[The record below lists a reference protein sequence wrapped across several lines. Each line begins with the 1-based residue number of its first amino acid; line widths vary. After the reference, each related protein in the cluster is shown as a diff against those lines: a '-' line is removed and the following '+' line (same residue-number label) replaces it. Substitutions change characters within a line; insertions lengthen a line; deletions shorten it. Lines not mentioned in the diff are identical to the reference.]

1 MYLCRRL
8 FCLHSY
14 VWYIYFWL
22 WTSITCMTWP
32 LVLCLCGKH
41 HSTHESATWSMDFNV
56 VSLVCFVF
64 ISSAKQIRRTQQTF
78 SFFKK
83 KTKFRIDIEMD
94 NDLVDQV
101 TAHLTVKIQPI
112 KKSSAHILLLVISKR
127 FSLHNDDYVGWQV
140 LFKNEFGFF
149 SPSKLKNME
158 HGTKIKSLPKSL
170 PQAEWLVL
178 EFI

>member
-1 MYLCRRL
+1 
-8 FCLHSY
+8 
-14 VWYIYFWL
+14 
-22 WTSITCMTWP
+22 
-32 LVLCLCGKH
+32 
-41 HSTHESATWSMDFNV
+41 
-56 VSLVCFVF
+56 
-64 ISSAKQIRRTQQTF
+64 
-78 SFFKK
+78 
-83 KTKFRIDIEMD
+83 MD